1 MKKIILGIV
10 IILCWMGSILYF
22 TMKESNKN
30 YKTQID
36 KLSSR
41 VEILEKIS
49 CQKDTII
56 ISINQIKN

>member
-56 ISINQIKN
+56 ISINQVKN

>member
-56 ISINQIKN
+56 ININQVKN